1 MQTRVQ
7 FMVQTMADPA
17 RALRVAPGTQAFP
30 RASSPLRFLE
40 EWLVGLTLLA
50 TLVVVCGAAYFPY
63 HDATN
68 NLARYVLMDRAWFGT
83 PALFVQVRFIP
94 TPYIAL
100 DVVGVML
107 VHLMGPTVG
116 LRAMACLLVVVV
128 PAGMYAL
135 LRATCP
141 QRRGWALVGV
151 LCSLSFYLLIG
162 FFNFVA
168 GVGAALFWLAAW
180 WPRRDATQWRARFPL
195 LLGLAGVFLVHLA
208 GAMTVLVVLGVA
220 YLVGLINSRGQG
232 SGVGGQGTRSLLAR
246 ARELLDARLVMLV
259 ASTAVVGVMYLIW
272 YRSLGPEPPLAHVPP
287 DFRSI
292 PNKLAN
298 LASPFYSFSYPQ
310 MALMGAGYVA
320 SVAAF
325 IGVNRRTLRL
335 DAMLASAAA
344 FVFLF
349 LVFPYRVDG
358 AGFVDMRWLLPALV
372 LPFCATASGPVP
384 SQRAWLAVPC
394 VATLLHLG
402 VVRHET
408 QQLDADLRTYRAV
421 INAVPPDAR
430 LLPIVADRERYRR
443 LDPLRHFA
451 LWHTIDGGGRVPGL
465 LAEEDRYSTN
475 PPALTHKFFGH
486 FREPVVSY
494 YPDERWGAR
503 VPFPLDSLNWQR
515 INAEYDYVIV
525 AGSDTAARAA
535 VAPHAELVTERRLVA
550 LYRVPAATG
559 GRARATAESRDPRPV
574 RETGRLQFASYHAL
588 GARRQTAG
596 PGVRGQGSGAKLEK
610 AGSGVGGQE
619 PGPATAT
626 AKTGDT
632 MRRASGSTARTHSA
646 GPGGFYTPAQI
657 TFVTGKIRA
666 HEQPWADAFDQ
677 LRGSV
682 GRVHGR
688 EPHATA
694 VYNVPGYYQDQKG
707 FFAATGGITGDA
719 DAAYVLALAYRLGD
733 GPQDADAAAR
743 LLNAWAHTNTGVT
756 GYDGQ
761 LSMAEVGV
769 GFIIA
774 AELLSNYPGWADGD
788 QQAFKQWVRS
798 VYLAQAV
805 NPIKDR
811 KNNWGDW
818 GSFGAVTADDYLGD
832 AAGVSDETVRLERHI
847 DSSIAPDGQ
856 MPEEIARGAGG
867 IWYTYFAL
875 DPLTAAL
882 NVVRNAGGPNL
893 FDPSTPR
900 GARVQKALSYL
911 FNALQNPSAWPYGA
925 NPKVPGPRETWGY
938 DLFEAMSAEY
948 GNSQWDAYAATRR
961 PIMNPGHHYAWTFPT
976 LMKAPSG
983 GT

>member
-7 FMVQTMADPA
+7 FMVQTMVDPV
-17 RALRVAPGTQAFP
+17 RPPRRAPGVQV
-30 RASSPLRFLE
+30 SSGGVRRLEFLE
-40 EWLVGLTLLA
+40 EWLVGLALLGTLG
-50 TLVVVCGAAYFPY
+50 VVCGAAYFPY

-83 PALFVQVRFIP
+83 PAPFVQVRLIP

-100 DVVGVML
+100 DVLGALL
-107 VHLMGPTVG
+107 VHLLGPAAG
-116 LRAMACLLVVVV
+116 LRAMACLLVAVV
-128 PAGMYAL
+128 PAGMYLL

-141 QRRGWALVGV
+141 ERRGWALVGV

-162 FFNFVA
+162 FFNFV
-168 GVGAALFWLAAW
+168 GGIGAALFWLAAW
-180 WPRRDATQWRARFPL
+180 SPRRDATQWRVRLPL
-195 LLGLAGVFLVHLA
+195 LFGLAGVFLVHLA

-220 YLVGLINSRGQG
+220 YLLGLRNRSQRT
-232 SGVGGQGTRSLLAR
+232 GVLPPL
-246 ARELLDARLVMLV
+246 RELLTQRFAMLA

-272 YRSLGPEPPLAHVPP
+272 YLSLGPEPPVAHVPP
-287 DFRSI
+287 VFRSI
-292 PNKLAN
+292 PNKIAN
-298 LASPFYSFSYPQ
+298 LASPFYSFSYTQ
-310 MALMGAGYVA
+310 MAVMAGGYLA
-320 SVAAF
+320 SLAAF
-325 IGVNRRTLRL
+325 IGLNRRTLRL
-335 DAMLASAAA
+335 DVLVASSVT
-344 FVFLF
+344 FVLLF
-349 LVFPYRVDG
+349 LVFPYGLDG

-372 LPFCATASGPVP
+372 LPFCATATGPVP
-384 SQRAWLAVPC
+384 SQRAWLAVPF
-394 VATLLHLG
+394 VATVLHLG
-402 VVRHET
+402 IVRYET

-421 INAVPPDAR
+421 IDEVPPDAR
-430 LLPIVADRERYRR
+430 LLPIVTDRERYGR

-451 LWHTIDGGGRVPGL
+451 LWHTIDGGGRVSGL
-465 LAEEDRYSTN
+465 LTEEERYSTN
-475 PPALTHKFFGH
+475 PPALPHKFFGH
-486 FREPVVSY
+486 FREPVVLY
-494 YPDERWGAR
+494 YPDERWGAQ
-503 VPFPLDSLNWQR
+503 VPFPADSLDWRR
-515 INAEYDYVIV
+515 IDADYDYVIV

-535 VAPHAELVTERRLVA
+535 VALHAQLVTERRAVA
-550 LYRVPAATG
+550 LYRVHALPATQSPASSGQGAPVMRGAT
-559 GRARATAESRDPRPV
+559 
-574 RETGRLQFASYHAL
+574 LIQFASYRPQPGGGHA
-588 GARRQTAG
+588 
-596 PGVRGQGSGAKLEK
+596 
-610 AGSGVGGQE
+610 
-619 PGPATAT
+619 
-626 AKTGDT
+626 
-632 MRRASGSTARTHSA
+632 A

-657 TFVTGKIRA
+657 AFVIGKIQA

-677 LRGSV
+677 LRSSV

-688 EPHATA
+688 EPHAIA
-694 VYNVPGYYQDQKG
+694 SYNVPGYYQDQKG

-733 GPQDADAAAR
+733 GPQDADAAQR

-774 AELLSNYPGWADGD
+774 AELLSNHSGWADAD

-818 GSFGAVTADDYLGD
+818 GSFGAVTAADYLGD

-856 MPEEIARGAGG
+856 MPEEIARGSGG

-911 FNALQNPSAWPYGA
+911 FNALQDPSAWPHGA

-948 GNSQWDAYAATRR
+948 GNTQWDAYAAARR

-976 LMKAPSG
+976 LMKAPAG
-983 GT
+983 HT

>member
-7 FMVQTMADPA
+7 FTVQTTADPV
-17 RALRVAPGTQAFP
+17 RAPRMAPGTQAFP
-30 RASSPLRFLE
+30 REASRLPFLE
-40 EWLVGLTLLA
+40 EWLIGLALLA
-50 TLVVVCGAAYFPY
+50 TLGVVCGATYFPY

-83 PALFVQVRFIP
+83 PAPFVQVRFIP

-100 DVVGVML
+100 DVLGVML
-107 VHLMGPTVG
+107 VHLVGPTLG
-116 LRAMACLLVVVV
+116 LRAMACLLVVVI

-168 GVGAALFWLAAW
+168 GIGVALFWLAAW
-180 WPRRDATQWRARFPL
+180 WPRRDATQWRTRLPL
-195 LLGLAGVFLVHLA
+195 LLALAGVFLVHLA
-208 GAMTVLVVLGVA
+208 GAMAVLVVLGVA
-220 YLVGLINSRGQG
+220 YLMGLKGRVTGDG
-232 SGVGGQGTRSLLAR
+232 LRVTGTAPAVR
-246 ARELLDARLVMLV
+246 AAPVHRTRRFRALFDTRFTMLV
-259 ASTAVVGVMYLIW
+259 ACTVVVGVMYLIW
-272 YRSLGPEPPLAHVPP
+272 YASLGSEPPLAHVPP
-287 DFRSI
+287 DFRPI

-320 SVAAF
+320 SLAAF

-335 DAMLASAAA
+335 DAMLVSAAA

-372 LPFCATASGPVP
+372 LPFCATATGPVP
-384 SQRAWLAVPC
+384 PQRAWLAVPC

-402 VVRHET
+402 LVRHET

-421 INAVPPDAR
+421 IDAVPSGAR
-430 LLPIVADRERYRR
+430 LLPIVADRERYGR
-443 LDPLRHFA
+443 LDPFRHFA
-451 LWHTIDGGGRVPGL
+451 LWHTIDARGRVPGL

-494 YPDERWGAR
+494 YPDERWGAQ
-503 VPFPLDSLNWQR
+503 VPFPLDSLDWQR
-515 INAEYDYVIV
+515 IDADYDYVIV
-525 AGSDTAARAA
+525 AGADTAARLA
-535 VAPHAELVTERRLVA
+535 VAPHAELVTERHLVA
-550 LYRVPAATG
+550 LYRVHAAIG
-559 GRARATAESRDPRPV
+559 GRAPTPFESRDAGPM
-574 RETGRLQFASYHAL
+574 RETGIMQFASYY
-588 GARRQTAG
+588 
-596 PGVRGQGSGAKLEK
+596 S
-610 AGSGVGGQE
+610 SGVTGRGTT
-619 PGPATAT
+619 TAT
-626 AKTGDT
+626 TPTGDA
-632 MRRASGSTARTHSA
+632 MRRPDRSGDRAHSA

-657 TFVTGKIRA
+657 AFVTGKIQS
-666 HEQPWADAFDQ
+666 HEQPWADAYDQ
-677 LRGSV
+677 LRASV
-682 GRVHGR
+682 GRVRNR
-688 EPHATA
+688 EPHAMA

-733 GPQDADAAAR
+733 GPQDADAAQR

-774 AELLSNYPGWADGD
+774 AELLSNYPGWAQTD

-882 NVVRNAGGPNL
+882 NVVRNSGGPNL

-938 DLFEAMSAEY
+938 DLFEAMSGEY